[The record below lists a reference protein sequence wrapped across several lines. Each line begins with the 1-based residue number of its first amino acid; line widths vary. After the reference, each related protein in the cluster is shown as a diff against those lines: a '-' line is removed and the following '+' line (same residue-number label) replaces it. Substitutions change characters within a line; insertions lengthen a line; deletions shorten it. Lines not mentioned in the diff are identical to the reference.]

1 MLLQTLHRIASSF
14 GPLASFDLRPPEPAE
29 ESTGELHVLNVA
41 YLFKLD
47 CRRVF
52 NIFVSS

>member
-14 GPLASFDLRPPEPAE
+14 GPLESFDLRSLEPAE
-29 ESTGELHVLNVA
+29 AGTGELHVLNVA
-41 YLFKLD
+41 YVYKID
-47 CRRVF
+47 IRRVP